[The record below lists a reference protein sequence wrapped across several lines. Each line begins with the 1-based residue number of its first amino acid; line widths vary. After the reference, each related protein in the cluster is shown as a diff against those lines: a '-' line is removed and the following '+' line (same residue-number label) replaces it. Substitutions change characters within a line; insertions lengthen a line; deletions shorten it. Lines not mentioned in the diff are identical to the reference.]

1 MSITVPSIKD
11 AKEYAKHDVVSDA
24 EFCVLHGPEFY
35 IAKYNRICDDNNIPN
50 DVRQAYLEGI
60 NLGFDEVL

>member
-24 EFCVLHGPEFY
+24 EFCVLHGPEFC